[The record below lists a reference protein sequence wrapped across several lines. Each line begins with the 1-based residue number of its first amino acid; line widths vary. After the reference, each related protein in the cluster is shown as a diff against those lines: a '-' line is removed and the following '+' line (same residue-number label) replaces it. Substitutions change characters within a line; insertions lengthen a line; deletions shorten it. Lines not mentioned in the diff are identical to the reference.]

1 MGEQNEIDFE
11 EDGPRRSGPWRL
23 ILIVALAT
31 FVAVMLVPGETPEP
45 DPEAVAE
52 SDGGHDSD
60 TPAPSLLARPEPA
73 GPPAPPGSSGPLN
86 LPDEP
91 TAAGPA
97 SVASMAP
104 AIETTPGDG
113 ARELIAEHRA
123 SGSGDFA
130 GIVAAA
136 RKTQA
141 DGADADAYLLFFY
154 AARGGNADAAFALA
168 QQADPA
174 QRSPDG
180 GLFDGPDLL
189 QAFKWYESAQDA
201 GHPTAATRLEA
212 LRRQVDAMASAGDLE
227 AQRLTLMWR

>member
-1 MGEQNEIDFE
+1 MGEQNEIDFD

-31 FVAVMLVPGETPEP
+31 FVAVMLVPSETPAP

-52 SDGGHDSD
+52 SGGGHDSD
-60 TPAPSLLARPEPA
+60 TPAPSLLARPERSEPA
-73 GPPAPPGSSGPLN
+73 VSPDPPGPLA

-91 TAAGPA
+91 TGAGPA
-97 SVASMAP
+97 SVASMVA
-104 AIETTPGDG
+104 AVEASPGDG

-123 SGSGDFA
+123 SGNGDFD

-136 RKTQA
+136 GRAQA
-141 DGADADAYLLFFY
+141 DGADTDAYLLFFY
-154 AARGGNADAAFALA
+154 AARSGNAEAAFALA
-168 QQADPA
+168 QQADPT

-201 GHPTAATRLEA
+201 GHPLAATRLEA
-212 LRRQVDAMASAGDLE
+212 LRRQVDAMASAGDIE
-227 AQRLTLMWR
+227 AQRLSLMWR

>member
-1 MGEQNEIDFE
+1 MREQNEIDFDD
-11 EDGPRRSGPWRL
+11 DGPRRSGPWRL

-31 FVAVMLVPGETPEP
+31 FVAVMLVPGETPAP

-52 SDGGHDSD
+52 SGGGHDSD
-60 TPAPSLLARPEPA
+60 TPAPSLLARAEQS
-73 GPPAPPGSSGPLN
+73 APPDSSALLN

-104 AIETTPGDG
+104 AIETSPGDG
-113 ARELIAEHRA
+113 ARALIAEHRA

-136 RKTQA
+136 RQAQA
-141 DGADADAYLLFFY
+141 DAADADAYLLFFY

-174 QRSPDG
+174 QRSADG

-201 GHPTAATRLEA
+201 GHPLAATRLDA